1 MDLATI
7 LEYVRAQ
14 GASDLHLVPGNAPI
28 MRIDGQMTRTDG
40 IFEKSDYIDILRN
53 LMSDQQNDHFD
64 AGHDVDFS
72 FEDKYGNRYR
82 ANIFREYGKMAAVFR
97 ALNETIPPMEKLG
110 LPEVFKDFA
119 MLPRGLVL
127 VTGPTG
133 SGKSTSLASMIDY
146 ANQHRKCH
154 ILTAEDPI
162 EYRFK
167 NKMAVVNQREIG
179 RDVESFERALRS
191 ALREDPDVIL
201 VGEMRDFET
210 ISAAVT
216 AAETGHLVFST
227 LHTTGAAKTVDR
239 IIDVFPAEQQ
249 QQIKAQLASTMKAV
263 ITQTLVPKIGG
274 GRVAALEVLVCNDA
288 VLNMIR
294 EGKTFQIDS
303 AIQTGAKE
311 GMILLDKS
319 LANHVVA
326 GTVTMEAAMEKC
338 VREEDLKRFVKGM
351 GRGDLV
357 SAYEDQLK
365 INQFNNVAG
374 DDMPLM
380 N

>member
-14 GASDLHLVPGNAPI
+14 GASDLHLVPGFAPM

-40 IFEKSDYIDILRN
+40 IFEASDYIDILRN
-53 LMSDQQNDHFD
+53 LMSDRQNDVFD
-64 AGHDVDFS
+64 SGKDVDFS
-72 FEDKYGNRYR
+72 HEDKYGNRYR
-82 ANIFREYGKMAAVFR
+82 VNIFRREGKMACVMR
-97 ALNETIPPMEKLG
+97 ALNETIPTMEKLG

-146 ANQHRKCH
+146 ANQRRKCH

-162 EYRFK
+162 EYRYQSK
-167 NKMAVVNQREIG
+167 QALINQREIG
-179 RDVESFERALRS
+179 QDIDSFAGALRS

-239 IIDVFPAEQQ
+239 IIDVFPSSQQ
-249 QQIKAQLASTMKAV
+249 QQIKAQLGAVMKAV
-263 ITQTLVPKIGG
+263 ITQTLVPRIGG
-274 GRVAALEVLVCNDA
+274 GRVAAFEVLVCNDA

-294 EGKTFQIDS
+294 EGKTFQLDS

-311 GMILLDKS
+311 GMILLDRS
-319 LANHVVA
+319 LANLVVE
-326 GTVTMEAAMEKC
+326 GKITMESAMEKC
-338 VREEDLKRFVKGM
+338 VREDELKRFVQGM

-357 SAYEDQLK
+357 SAYEDQVKL
-365 INQFNNVAG
+365 NSFNSIGYDNN
-374 DDMPLM
+374 PY
-380 N
+380 